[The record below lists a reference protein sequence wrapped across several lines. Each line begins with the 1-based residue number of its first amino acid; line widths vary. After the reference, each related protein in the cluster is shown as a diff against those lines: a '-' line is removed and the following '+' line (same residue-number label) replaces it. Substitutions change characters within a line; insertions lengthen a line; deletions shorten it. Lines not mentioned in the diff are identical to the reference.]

1 MRLTL
6 LSWAKDPNGRLKSGG
21 DVLLLRYIY
30 STSEIFYSQGEISLS
45 AQSAWLSAALLL
57 FFFFL
62 RRDAVNPLQALR
74 GCSVEHTKEE
84 KKSLPVNR
92 KMLLRLIFE
101 KAKRWWWWW

>member
-57 FFFFL
+57 FVFFFFAE
-62 RRDAVNPLQALR
+62 RRRESIA
-74 GCSVEHTKEE
+74 GITW
-84 KKSLPVNR
+84 
-92 KMLLRLIFE
+92 LLS
-101 KAKRWWWWW
+101 